1 MPRSRSQALRG
12 AAVRAATPAR
22 AKEVPAAPT
31 RGKVADLW
39 LGIQLRSLRKAKQL
53 SLMQVAEAAGLSIG
67 MVSQIERGLASP
79 SIKSLR
85 KLGDALE
92 VPIGW
97 FFHND
102 SGRPQTEL
110 DKVVRREDRRQLRL
124 PTVGSGADLMV
135 VELLTPDLSGDIELL
150 LMTLEPGFDSG
161 PAHQH
166 RGEEA
171 GLVLTGSMELWVGES
186 RFVVNQGDSFRFSST
201 DPHRYANRAERTT
214 QVVWSLTPPLL

>member
-1 MPRSRSQALRG
+1 M
-12 AAVRAATPAR
+12 AATVRAAKSRLVT
-22 AKEVPAAPT
+22 AKTRRGPQEAPAAPT
-31 RGKVADLW
+31 AGKVADIW
-39 LGIQLRSLRKAKQL
+39 LGSQLRSLRKAKLL
-53 SLMQVAEAAGLSIG
+53 SLQQVAEAAGLSIG

-85 KLGDALE
+85 KLSDALE

-102 SGRPQTEL
+102 AGRPAAEL
-110 DKVVRREDRRQLRL
+110 DTIVRREDRRQLRL
-124 PTVGSGADLMV
+124 PMVGSTADLMV

-161 PAHQH
+161 TAHQH

-171 GLVLTGSMELWVGES
+171 GLVLSGALELWLGDKHLLI
-186 RFVVNQGDSFRFSST
+186 NQGDSFRFSST
-201 DPHRYANRAERTT
+201 TPHRYASASDRTT
-214 QVVWSLTPPLL
+214 QVVWALSPPLL